1 MEFLLVDDKTIY
13 ANKNNGS
20 LPSQCPFAV
29 LSDLSCFANCE
40 VGCIYKVKII
50 EFRIII
56 LSIIEKNW
64 GGGG

>member
-40 VGCIYKVKII
+40 VGCINKVKII
-50 EFRIII
+50 EFRV
-56 LSIIEKNW
+56 
-64 GGGG
+64 

>member
-40 VGCIYKVKII
+40 VGCINKVKII
-50 EFRIII
+50 EQKYKTLNLEFE
-56 LSIIEKNW
+56 L
-64 GGGG
+64 

>member
-1 MEFLLVDDKTIY
+1 MLSDMEFLLVDDKTIY

-40 VGCIYKVKII
+40 VV
-50 EFRIII
+50 
-56 LSIIEKNW
+56 SIKLKS
-64 GGGG
+64 